1 MFDLFLQDKDRFD
14 SHYSSF
20 QCIVQDLEKFLGA
33 YLHVIFMR
41 KMKTQQGLDVITK
54 SVYAHFEKIID

>member
-1 MFDLFLQDKDRFD
+1 MQDKDRFD
-14 SHYSSF
+14 THYKTF
-20 QCIVQDLEKFLGA
+20 QGIVQDLEKFLCA

-54 SVYAHFEKIID
+54 SVPFTSNYRSLKLNY